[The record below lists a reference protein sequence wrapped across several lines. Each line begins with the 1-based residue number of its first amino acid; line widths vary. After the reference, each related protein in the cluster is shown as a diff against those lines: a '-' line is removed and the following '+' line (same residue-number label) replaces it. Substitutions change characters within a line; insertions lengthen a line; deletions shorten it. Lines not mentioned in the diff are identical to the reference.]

1 MDHIIEKLNEIELA
15 SSEIM
20 KTAAQQKKDLIRRC
34 ETELT
39 EWDAALSRETDE
51 KISAMQRTAEE
62 KMRQQLSAEQRA
74 AEDELAAIRRS
85 YEENHTLYADQLF
98 ERMIRE

>member
-20 KTAAQQKKDLIRRC
+20 TTAAQQKKDLIRRC
-34 ETELT
+34 EEALAD
-39 EWDAALSRETDE
+39 WDAALSEETDE
-51 KISAMQRTAEE
+51 KISALQQSAEE
-62 KMRQQLSAEQRA
+62 KMRQQLAAEQRA
-74 AEDELAAIRRS
+74 AEAELSAIRRS

-98 ERMIRE
+98 ARMLRE